1 MAKTKESLQHGD
13 ELRCSEAQKEAL
25 AEYGIYTQSQ
35 LMEEFHKPFYT
46 RAFTTPVSRNLTAMK
61 EQAKREQAKE
71 NQSSIKEQ
79 QTNTNEGEN

>member
-1 MAKTKESLQHGD
+1 MSKTKQLLPHGD
-13 ELRCSEAQKEAL
+13 ELRCSEAKKEAL

-61 EQAKREQAKE
+61 EQAKRDKSA
-71 NQSSIKEQ
+71 
-79 QTNTNEGEN
+79 